1 VWSAPGRERASC
13 CRLRSTLA
21 TAHAG
26 LLVPTDHTKSEPGT
40 ELGTLTHING
50 HVSVDGLCA
59 VIERGLAQPQEQT
72 AAMRGAAQA
81 AFRTDKAAFLHR
93 MRQLKAHLEAR
104 ARKAAAAAAGRSKLQ
119 PGG

>member
-1 VWSAPGRERASC
+1 
-13 CRLRSTLA
+13 
-21 TAHAG
+21 
-26 LLVPTDHTKSEPGT
+26 
-40 ELGTLTHING
+40 
-50 HVSVDGLCA
+50 
-59 VIERGLAQPQEQT
+59 
-72 AAMRGAAQA
+72 MRGAAQA